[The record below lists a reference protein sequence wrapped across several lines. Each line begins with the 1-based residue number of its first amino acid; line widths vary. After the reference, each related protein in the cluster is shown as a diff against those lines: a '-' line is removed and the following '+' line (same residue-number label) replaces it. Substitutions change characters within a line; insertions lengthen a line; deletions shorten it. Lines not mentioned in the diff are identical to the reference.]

1 MVHARAFSFT
11 DDATNVGWPRP
22 SSFSRRASIT
32 GQMLSGS
39 EPAFLLFQLRRAQS
53 HWYQRLFQ
61 SEPTPLQD
69 SSSFIW
75 QMCQEMKEWAEALP
89 STLPAG
95 MRALFDLEV
104 RYSFVYCIAPSAR
117 APYMTDYG
125 RLLIFEHA
133 IAYLDRIYEIS
144 HSGVNTALYSY
155 HDALRVFFMASQFI
169 AVLRVAED
177 VLLSGLPIAPPPRPP
192 PTAAEYGRSPPPLPL
207 PLPNRGPG
215 APPIPDNLE
224 RSIACLERT
233 ALTLARY
240 GERWDDSV
248 TLQRSYEAIS
258 AELLDRLRLRRQ
270 LKQQQQQQQRHQQQ
284 QRGSPPH
291 GLVSAPAPT
300 NLPPNSVPPG
310 PVPAREMR
318 WVDVDVHAMMR
329 ANNAGARNVKFEH

>member
-104 RYSFVYCIAPSAR
+104 RYSFDGPLS
-117 APYMTDYG
+117 
-125 RLLIFEHA
+125 
-133 IAYLDRIYEIS
+133 LD
-144 HSGVNTALYSY
+144 
-155 HDALRVFFMASQFI
+155 D
-169 AVLRVAED
+169 
-177 VLLSGLPIAPPPRPP
+177 
-192 PTAAEYGRSPPPLPL
+192 
-207 PLPNRGPG
+207 
-215 APPIPDNLE
+215 
-224 RSIACLERT
+224 
-233 ALTLARY
+233 
-240 GERWDDSV
+240 
-248 TLQRSYEAIS
+248 
-258 AELLDRLRLRRQ
+258 
-270 LKQQQQQQQRHQQQ
+270 
-284 QRGSPPH
+284 
-291 GLVSAPAPT
+291 APT
-300 NLPPNSVPPG
+300 KKMSR
-310 PVPAREMR
+310 RESS
-318 WVDVDVHAMMR
+318 VDVDL
-329 ANNAGARNVKFEH
+329 AGY